1 VFDSNFSSLVGIP
14 GLCDKLHTNIDR
26 GLTPTDFEARA
37 AQFGSNYKAPPK
49 MTPYWR
55 LFIGALDDFML
66 RFLLVCAVIELS
78 IEVGFADHEERNT
91 GKYTRRD

>member
-1 VFDSNFSSLVGIP
+1 
-14 GLCDKLHTNIDR
+14 
-26 GLTPTDFEARA
+26 
-37 AQFGSNYKAPPK
+37 

-55 LFIGALDDFML
+55 LFLGALDDFML

-91 GKYTRRD
+91 GKYMTLHNGLNRSRTLYF